1 MKIPN
6 NAFSQSTSR
15 RARHTTRHCLLFA
28 LLAALTCFSSL
39 VFSGSAQVS
48 ARKSKASRAGRAST
62 TKAKKVAT
70 KKITKKDRD
79 AGNKETEFAAG
90 EADDPDGRWNWFWFQ
105 RAYPFD
111 EIPAGVRRSAWESL
125 PRRDKMTDLN
135 PGILS
140 QPGFGALSTV
150 WSPIGPMPTTA
161 QTPGGPNSGRINAI
175 AVSPANTQLVLIGSA
190 TGGIWRSTDGG
201 TTFTPVTDNQVDLS
215 VGTIA
220 FAPSNPNIVYAGMGD
235 NDNGYFGTGV
245 LKSTDAG
252 LTWTRVNNTGLPDKG
267 QCMRIQVDPTNPD
280 KVYLAQYS
288 NVNVNTGGLVVS
300 GIYVSI
306 NGGVSWTRTLGCLA
320 RDIVIHPTN
329 PQILYAAV
337 QFGFGPVAATP
348 GLYKSIDGGTSWTQV
363 FTSPYL
369 NTSPQQTATRDIRV
383 AVTPASPERVYI
395 YFGTRTTSPFQVRL
409 EMSDDA
415 GATWTSRGVI
425 SNNQIDPG
433 QFGYNTYLAASP
445 TNADTVYVGTRDLF
459 RSTDGGVTFTD
470 ISNSFLPPYPN
481 GPYRPSGQ
489 KFHSDQQ
496 SFAFEPGNTNTFY
509 AGGDGGLFKTTN
521 AGAAAPSFTSLNGS
535 LSLTQ
540 FVSIGVHPTDG
551 TRSYGGAQDNG
562 TQRRV
567 VGTSGWAEFVSGDGG
582 QLVINPLD
590 PTMIFNSYVL
600 GNISRSLSNGG
611 FTRTIADA
619 DTFGESLTD
628 PRINFYPPVVGNGVD
643 AKLYVGTWRLFI
655 CSDCDNSSKIYP
667 TNPPTWTAPG
677 GTFDLTN
684 GGFDVLSAIAVAKS
698 NISVIYTGSRAGKV
712 MTSTDAGVTWF
723 DKTTGLPT
731 RSITSITVSPTDPS
745 LVYLTLSGYGTGHI
759 FKSTNG
765 GAAWTNISN
774 NLPNIPTSAF
784 LIDPLSSTTLYA
796 GTDIGVFQST
806 NGGTTWAVFNSGLPP
821 VPVMAFSAQASGL
834 IQIGTYGRGAYEL
847 PLSNP
852 TPTPTPPPPPP
863 NDNFANAQV
872 ISGCSGSVT
881 GTNVGATREVGEP
894 DNPASPTSRKSVWYQ
909 WQAPS
914 TGNVTITTAGSA
926 FDTVLAA
933 YAGTSLTTLGTAL
946 AFNDDF
952 GGNVTSSVTFPA
964 TAGTIYR
971 ITVNGFDNAGSL
983 GDVGNIVLNW
993 SQSGCIDWQ
1002 PITLTNSQVE
1012 IKTWTFQGRTYAYV
1026 KLLFPNAGYRVS
1038 NWGLAVKAG
1047 NDFAADA
1054 VVEKFVGASVQAVT
1068 TTAQIY
1074 DLGVVADGN
1083 YTFTF
1088 KNSGT
1093 VVKSQAFT
1101 VTSTTP
1107 PPNPIDTSREF
1118 VKQQYRDFLNREAD
1132 QAGEDFW
1139 TDNIAKCSD
1148 PARRPP
1154 GQTEAQC
1161 TLRQR
1166 ETTSGAFFLSPEFQ
1180 YTGYFVLRM
1189 YKGALGRQPKLSEFI
1204 PDAQF
1209 VGNGIIVNGQLS
1221 GAKINQNKAD
1231 FAAQFVNCTDATK
1244 SRCAE
1249 FKAIYD
1255 GLSNQQY
1262 VDKLFT
1268 TTGINAS
1275 PTDRT
1280 ALVNGLN
1287 GTTETRASVLQKVVD
1302 GIVVIGEGNQTFT
1315 TTYGQAFYTQESN
1328 RAFVQLE
1335 YFGYMKRDPDDAG
1348 YAFWLGKLNQ
1358 FGGNF
1363 VNAEMVLAFISSPE
1377 YRARFGQP

>member
-1 MKIPN
+1 MKITNKASLPL
-6 NAFSQSTSR
+6 TSR
-15 RARHTTRHCLLFA
+15 RARNTTRYCLLFA
-28 LLAALTCFSSL
+28 LLATLACFSTL

-48 ARKSKASRAGRAST
+48 LRKSKVSPAARAST
-62 TKAKKVAT
+62 TRAKKPAT
-70 KKITKKDRD
+70 KKTAKKDRDAD

-90 EADDPDGRWNWFWFQ
+90 EADDPEGRSNWFWFQ
-105 RAYPFD
+105 RMYPFD
-111 EIPAGVRRSAWESL
+111 EIPESARRRAWDSL
-125 PRRDKMTDLN
+125 PRRDKTDLN
-135 PGILS
+135 PASLS
-140 QPGFGALSTV
+140 QPGFSAMTTV
-150 WSPIGPMPTTA
+150 WSPIGPAPTTSA
-161 QTPGGPNSGRINAI
+161 FPNNGGFTSGRINAI
-175 AVSPANTQLVLIGSA
+175 AVSPSNTQIVLIGSA

-215 VGTIA
+215 VGTLA

-252 LTWTRVNNTGLPDKG
+252 VTWTRINNNNVLPEKG

-288 NVNVNTGGLVVS
+288 FVNVSTNQSFIS
-300 GIYVSI
+300 GVYVSSD
-306 NGGVSWTRTLGCLA
+306 GGVNWSRTLNALV

-329 PQILYAAV
+329 PQILYAGV
-337 QFGFGPVAATP
+337 QFRASDSGR
-348 GLYKSIDGGTSWTQV
+348 GLYKSVDSGLTWTNV
-363 FTSPYL
+363 FASPY
-369 NTSPQQTATRDIRV
+369 TSTQSATRDFRV
-383 AVTPASPERVYI
+383 AVTPANPDRVYI
-395 YFGTRTTSPFQVRL
+395 YFGTRTTNPFQVRL
-409 EMSDDA
+409 EMSDD
-415 GATWTSRGVI
+415 GGSTWTNRGVI

-433 QFGYNTYLAASP
+433 QVGYNTYLYASP
-445 TNADTVYVGTRDLF
+445 TDANTIYVGTRDLF

-470 ISNSFLPPYPN
+470 ISNSFAPPWPN
-481 GPYRPSGQ
+481 GSYQPFSQ
-489 KFHSDQQ
+489 KFHADQQ
-496 SFAFEPGNTNTFY
+496 AFAFEPGSSSTFY
-509 AGGDGGLFKTTN
+509 AGGDGGLWKTTN
-521 AGAAAPSFTSLNGS
+521 SGTNFTSLNSS

-540 FVSIGVHPTDG
+540 FVSIGVNPTDG
-551 TRSYGGAQDNG
+551 TKSYGGTQDNG
-562 TQRRV
+562 TQRRL
-567 VGTSGWAEFVSGDGG
+567 VGTNGWREFSSGDGG
-582 QLVINPLD
+582 QLVINPQN
-590 PTMIFNSYVL
+590 PSMVFTSYVL
-600 GNISRSLSNGG
+600 GSVSRYLSDGVSFNG
-611 FTRTIADA
+611 RIADA

-655 CSDCDNSSKIYP
+655 CSDCDNTSK
-667 TNPPTWTAPG
+667 THDNGNPPTWTAPG
-677 GTFDLTN
+677 GTTDLTN
-684 GGFDVLSAIAVAKS
+684 GGFDVLSTIAVAKS
-698 NISVIYTGSRAGKV
+698 NINVIYTGSRGGRV
-712 MTSTDAGVTWF
+712 MTSTNAGVTW
-723 DKTTGLPT
+723 TNITAGLPT
-731 RSITSITVSPTDPS
+731 RSITSITVSPTDPM
-745 LVYLTLSGYGTGHI
+745 LVYLTVSGYGSGHI

-765 GAAWTNISN
+765 GAAWSDISN

-806 NGGTTWAVFNSGLPP
+806 DNGTTWNVFNSNLPP
-821 VPVMAFSAQASGL
+821 VPVLAFTAQSSGL

-847 PLSNP
+847 PLANP
-852 TPTPTPPPPPP
+852 TPTPTPTPTPP

-872 ISGCSGSVT
+872 ISGCSGSVN
-881 GTNVGATREVGEP
+881 GTNVGATKEAGEP
-894 DNPASPTSRKSVWYQ
+894 NNPESPTSTKSVWYQ

-914 TGNVTITTAGSA
+914 TGNVTITTAGST
-926 FDTVLAA
+926 FDTVLAV
-933 YAGTSLTTLGTAL
+933 YVGTSLTSLGTAV
-946 AFNDDF
+946 ASNDD
-952 GGNVTSSVTFPA
+952 NSPDLTSGVTFPA
-964 TAGTIYR
+964 SAGTVYR
-971 ITVNGFDNAGSL
+971 ITVNGFDNASSG

-993 SQSGCIDWQ
+993 AQSGCVDWQ
-1002 PITLTNSQVE
+1002 ATTLTNSQVE

-1026 KLLFPNAGYRVS
+1026 KLLFPNAGYRVA
-1038 NWGLAVKAG
+1038 NFGQAVRTG
-1047 NDFAADA
+1047 SDFAADA
-1054 VVEKFVGASVQAVT
+1054 VVEKFAGASVQAVT

-1101 VTSTTP
+1101 VSSATP
-1107 PPNPIDTSREF
+1107 PPNPIDDAGEF

-1132 QAGEDFW
+1132 PAGLNFW
-1139 TDNIAKCSD
+1139 TDNITKCSD

-1180 YTGYFVLRM
+1180 YTGYYVLRM
-1189 YKGALGRQPKLSEFI
+1189 YKGALGRQPKLSEFT
-1204 PDAQF
+1204 PDALF
-1209 VGNGIIVNGQLS
+1209 VGAGIIVNGQLS
-1221 GAKINQNKAD
+1221 GAKINQNKGD

-1255 GLSNQQY
+1255 GLNNQAY
-1262 VDKLFT
+1262 VDKLFQ
-1268 TTGINAS
+1268 TTGVTPTAS
-1275 PTDRT
+1275 ERA

-1287 GTTETRASVLQKVVD
+1287 ASPATETRASVLQKVVD
-1302 GIVVIGEGNQTFT
+1302 GIVVISEGNQQFT
-1315 TTYGQAFYTQESN
+1315 TTYGQAFYNAELN